1 MIEKIN
7 EIFSKNISAFEKD
20 VILVRGKLIE
30 YLEELP
36 KDSFAETQYLEIE
49 IENDG
54 TATIGDEVLFKEID
68 IISKDYIKKVLN
80 ATIRELDESLK
91 DAEKVEN
98 NQFPKKLEK
107 IEIEEQ
113 TYGYTITIPALF

>member
-98 NQFPKKLEK
+98 NQFSKKLEK